1 MNDNIK
7 VTISLEQ
14 AGDGLSVMIPTDTKE
29 GSVEKACKHILMHY
43 CGWEETVI
51 DDVLNRETLA
61 LVKRKNSQ

>member
-1 MNDNIK
+1 MTDNIK

-14 AGDGLSVMIPTDTKE
+14 AGDGLSVMIPTDTKD
-29 GSVEKACKHILMHY
+29 GAVEKACKHILMHY

-61 LVKRKNSQ
+61 FIKEKIDE